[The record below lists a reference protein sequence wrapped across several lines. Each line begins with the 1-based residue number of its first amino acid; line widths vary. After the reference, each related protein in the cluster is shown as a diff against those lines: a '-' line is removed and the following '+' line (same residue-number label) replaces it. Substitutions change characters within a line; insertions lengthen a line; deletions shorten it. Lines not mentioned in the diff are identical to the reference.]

1 MDRLFRYILYAAL
14 CFFSPDITL
23 AQEYV
28 DFDRLMRDYGLV
40 DILTLDD
47 EILVDLR
54 YSGNDNFIGE
64 DMYGELDKAYFEKEF
79 ANRVVAAQQEL
90 RRRRSDLTLLVYDA
104 ARPISVQLRMHRT
117 VQGTEF
123 EQFVANG
130 TLGGRHNYGVAVD
143 VTLATADGTPLDMGT
158 PFDDFS
164 EAAAVKLTPD
174 SSDPATRTVERYRHD
189 LNIMLERGL
198 ISSEA
203 VENRML
209 LIEVMY
215 KAELVPYRREWWH
228 FEETISMSKIREKY
242 KLLDF

>member
-14 CFFSPDITL
+14 CFFSSDFTL

-90 RRRRSDLTLLVYDA
+90 HRRRPDLTLLVYDA
-104 ARPISVQLRMHRT
+104 ARPLSVQLRMH
-117 VQGTEF
+117 
-123 EQFVANG
+123 
-130 TLGGRHNYGVAVD
+130 
-143 VTLATADGTPLDMGT
+143 
-158 PFDDFS
+158 
-164 EAAAVKLTPD
+164 
-174 SSDPATRTVERYRHD
+174 
-189 LNIMLERGL
+189 
-198 ISSEA
+198 
-203 VENRML
+203 
-209 LIEVMY
+209 
-215 KAELVPYRREWWH
+215 
-228 FEETISMSKIREKY
+228 
-242 KLLDF
+242 